1 MTAKEIKD
9 HINQMLDT
17 ANRRQLDLIY
27 RVVKD
32 ILK

>member
-1 MTAKEIKD
+1 MTPKEVKEE
-9 HINQMLDT
+9 INQMLDT

-27 RVVKD
+27 RVIKD

>member
-1 MTAKEIKD
+1 MTEKEIKD

-27 RVVKD
+27 RVIQD

>member
-1 MTAKEIKD
+1 MTPKEIKN

-27 RVVKD
+27 RIVKD